1 MTKIAIGTL
10 EQVPVRSVWPK
21 EAGDFTPWLAENVE
35 LMSDAL
41 GMELELEGKEVSVGG
56 YSADLVFRDLTSG
69 ALVVVENMYGST
81 DHDHLGK
88 LITYAA
94 GLDASHA
101 VLLTETFRA
110 EHRSALTWLNSISTE
125 GCGFFGLSLEVWRI
139 GNSIPAPRL
148 RVDVQP
154 DDWSKS
160 VRVTKDL
167 QDSERDTLYRQF
179 WAGVQS
185 SFREDDADWA
195 GQGRPPKTTWMNF
208 KSRQGVGFNVAFCKP
223 GGMRRLRVEAYIDT
237 GNKNTTTEVYSDLES
252 RSDEIEGEFGEA
264 LEWDPLE
271 NRRASRVSSYFPKQ
285 IAIEDEDLW
294 PEAREWIVSTLGRLR
309 AAIDPVLDDLYSG

>member
-1 MTKIAIGTL
+1 MTNIAIGTL

-69 ALVVVENMYGST
+69 ALVVVENMYGLT

-139 GNSIPAPRL
+139 GDSIPLRGFGSTYSLMTGPRAFAS
-148 RVDVQP
+148 RRTAKTASATP
-154 DDWSKS
+154 C
-160 VRVTKDL
+160 T
-167 QDSERDTLYRQF
+167 
-179 WAGVQS
+179 GS
-185 SFREDDADWA
+185 SGRE
-195 GQGRPPKTTWMNF
+195 
-208 KSRQGVGFNVAFCKP
+208 S
-223 GGMRRLRVEAYIDT
+223 
-237 GNKNTTTEVYSDLES
+237 S
-252 RSDEIEGEFGEA
+252 
-264 LEWDPLE
+264 
-271 NRRASRVSSYFPKQ
+271 RASGRTMRTGQARV
-285 IAIEDEDLW
+285 
-294 PEAREWIVSTLGRLR
+294 GRR
-309 AAIDPVLDDLYSG
+309 RRHG